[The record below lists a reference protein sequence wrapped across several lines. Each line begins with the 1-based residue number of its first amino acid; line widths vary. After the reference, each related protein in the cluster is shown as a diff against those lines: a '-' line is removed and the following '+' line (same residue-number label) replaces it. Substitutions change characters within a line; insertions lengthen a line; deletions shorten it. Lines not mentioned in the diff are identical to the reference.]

1 MRRGVTLHHHAAA
14 ERYAAVRCDVTMLC
28 SGGGIVGPEVRVVAV
43 CQTAAQAHRA
53 LGEDR
58 PLEGEAVKHLGGG
71 WRREGPEAE
80 EGQEDQKEA
89 TRAGDSDPLAHHATL
104 PRVVPEPSPWGS
116 DGRGHSSA

>member
-43 CQTAAQAHRA
+43 CQTAAQAHRT

-58 PLEGEAVKHLGGG
+58 PLEGEAVKDLGRCR
-71 WRREGPEAE
+71 RRERPLAD
-80 EGQEDQKEA
+80 EGQEDQGEA
-89 TRAGDSDPLAHHATL
+89 TTRTSGPTI
-104 PRVVPEPSPWGS
+104 PPPQQ
-116 DGRGHSSA
+116 